1 MHDLARD
8 NLAKTTV
15 TEGGLFLPLVG
26 RAQAACRAHVGAK
39 YHLETT
45 PYVNQHRYHILDRD
59 WAIAIKS
66 GCIRRFPRG

>member
-26 RAQAACRAHVGAK
+26 RAQAPAVRTSG
-39 YHLETT
+39 LNTT
-45 PYVNQHRYHILDRD
+45 
-59 WAIAIKS
+59 S
-66 GCIRRFPRG
+66 RRRHT